1 MAEDFTRTVRIQ
13 RPTRVAEDDRGHNVW
28 VGKVES
34 VELELVSTTA
44 LQKLLKTADGK
55 TQAEIRSLAD
65 SRKDGVL
72 ARDTATGVFQ
82 IVSDEDL
89 KTAVEITTPRDGPVR
104 GAEIQGAPLSEKALK
119 AAEELSLV
127 STQILRKVIRPDG
140 QDADVKPKAGKK
152 DKFGGF
158 NPYDNG

>member
-1 MAEDFTRTVRIQ
+1 MAEDFTKTVRIQ
-13 RPTRVAEDDRGHNVW
+13 RPARVAEDDRGRNVW

-55 TQAEIRSLAD
+55 TQAEIRSLAG

-82 IVSDEDL
+82 IVSNEDL
-89 KTAVEITTPRDGPVR
+89 RTAVEITTPRDGPAR
-104 GAEIQGAPLSEKALK
+104 DAEIRGAPLSEKALK
-119 AAEELSLV
+119 AADELSLV
-127 STQILRKVIRPDG
+127 STQILRKVLTPDG
-140 QDADVKPKAGKK
+140 KAEYATAKSGKK
-152 DKFGGF
+152 DKSEGF
-158 NPYDNG
+158 DPYDNN